1 MRLLVT
7 VLFLSIG
14 LVSGLQT
21 LWRGL
26 KSRFQQTPKVE
37 PFSSEVEP
45 SSFPPVAS
53 QQPESTRQP
62 AKFHE
67 TVIVGAGLAGL
78 SCATYL
84 KRAGKT
90 DFVVLES
97 AQQPGGRVAT
107 DVHEDGYRL
116 DRGFQV
122 FLEEYPES
130 RRLLQD
136 EGYAKLELQ
145 PFRAGALVYFD
156 NGMHCVSDPLR
167 APEDIIKSV
176 FSPIGSLLDKCKV
189 GLYSVVSRFS
199 SVTSAEAQQLV
210 FTREEK
216 TTLAFL
222 QEDLS
227 ISEDMIDRFF
237 RPFYRGIFLC
247 DLALQSSR
255 MFEFVFLMFARASAS
270 LPKAGMG
277 ALPTYLADDVIGQQ
291 FFRFGSRVDKVAA
304 ATEESSNR
312 DVRWSVTCRDGSV
325 MNCSNLV
332 VAADPESFVGLLQTS
347 GGDLSSIDSSIPA
360 ARGSVCLYYG
370 FDGPAP
376 VQDATLVL
384 NGDPDPEASSVAA
397 SVRVNNVCFPSQVSS
412 SYAPPGKG
420 LASITLLGSA
430 ETLDLHEVTLDF
442 AVRSQLSRWWGPEVF
457 GSWKLLRVYR
467 IPYAQPSQTPP
478 SASPKDTNVA
488 RGLFVVGDHR
498 DTATLNG
505 AIKSGR
511 LAAQQ
516 VIGGYA

>member
-1 MRLLVT
+1 MRLLLF
-7 VLFLSIG
+7 VLCLSIEK
-14 LVSGLQT
+14 VYGLQS

-26 KSRFQQTPKVE
+26 KTRFKPPVPVPVVE
-37 PFSSEVEP
+37 PP
-45 SSFPPVAS
+45 
-53 QQPESTRQP
+53 QQPAPLDESTRQP
-62 AKFHE
+62 PKYHE

-97 AQQPGGRVAT
+97 AQQPGGRIAT
-107 DVHEDGYRL
+107 DIHEEGYRL

-130 RRLLQD
+130 RRLLQE
-136 EGYAKLELQ
+136 EGYTKLDLQ

-156 NGMHCVSDPLR
+156 NGLHCVSDPLR

-176 FSPIGSLLDKCKV
+176 LSPIGSLLDKCKV

-199 SVTSAEAQQLV
+199 SVTSEEAQQLL
-210 FTREEK
+210 FTKEEK

-227 ISEDMIDRFF
+227 ISEDMINRFF

-277 ALPTYLADDVIGQQ
+277 ALPVYLADDVIGRQ
-291 FFRFGSRVDKVAA
+291 FFRFGSRVEKVAA
-304 ATEESSNR
+304 ATTEKSRRR
-312 DVRWSVTCRDGSV
+312 DVRWSVTCRDGAV
-325 MNCSNLV
+325 IDCSNVV
-332 VAADPESFVGLLQTS
+332 VAADPESFVSLLQTS
-347 GGDLSSIDSSIPA
+347 GGDLSSVDSSIPA

-384 NGDPDPEASSVAA
+384 NGDPDPEASSSATA

-420 LASITLLGSA
+420 LASVTLLGSA
-430 ETLDLHEVTLDF
+430 ETLDLHEVTLDY
-442 AVRSQLSRWWGPEVF
+442 AVRSQLSRWWGQEVV

-478 SASPKDTNVA
+478 NASPKDTNVA
-488 RGLFVVGDHR
+488 RGLYVVGDHR